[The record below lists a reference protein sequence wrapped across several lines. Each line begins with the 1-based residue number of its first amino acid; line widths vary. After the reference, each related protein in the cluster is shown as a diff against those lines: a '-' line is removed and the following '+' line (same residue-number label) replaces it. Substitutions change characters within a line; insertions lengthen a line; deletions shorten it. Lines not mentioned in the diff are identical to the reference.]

1 MIEKIPTKIAGMR
14 TVVILKA
21 LPRTCSRYSRF
32 AISQMLCIGVASNR
46 LNEYL
51 FERRLNQ
58 FEFVDTRLA
67 DRLAQQRLGIGAV
80 LELYLCVAGVV
91 LEFGNRFVAQE

>member
-1 MIEKIPTKIAGMR
+1 MIEKIPTKIAGMS

-32 AISQMLCIGVASNR
+32 AISQMLCISAASHG

-51 FERRLNQ
+51 FERRLDQ
-58 FEFVDTRLA
+58 FELVNARHA
-67 DRLAQQRLGIGAV
+67 DRLAQQSLGIGAV
-80 LELYLCVAGVV
+80 PEFYFRVAGVV
-91 LEFGNRFVAQE
+91 LEFGNRFMPK